1 MTAPMLP
8 GLMARRV
15 QLQQQTALQPDCQRI
30 VAPTLVVT
38 GDETLDLVVPVAST
52 KEYLQL
58 IPGAQHVVM
67 DRTGHLGLLTQP
79 DRFAG
84 ILKEFLA
91 SHS

>member
-1 MTAPMLP
+1 
-8 GLMARRV
+8 MARRV
-15 QLQQQTALQPDCQRI
+15 RLQQETPLHPDCHSI

-38 GDETLDLVVPVAST
+38 GEESLDLVVPVEST

-58 IPGAQHVVM
+58 IRGAKYAVM
-67 DRTGHLGLLTQP
+67 DRTGHLGMLTQP